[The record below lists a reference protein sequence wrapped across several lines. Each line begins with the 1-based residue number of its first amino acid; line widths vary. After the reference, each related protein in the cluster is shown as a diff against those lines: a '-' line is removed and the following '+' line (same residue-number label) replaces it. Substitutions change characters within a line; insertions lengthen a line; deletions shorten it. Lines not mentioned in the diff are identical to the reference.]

1 MANVDAPRGARP
13 AFHLQGG
20 VIRNAAYPIAS
31 GFASN
36 IFSGDYVKAV
46 AGGGIEVAAAGERLL
61 GVFHGVQY
69 VDPQGNQQWSRYWP
83 ANQVATEIECT
94 VFNDPSIVFEC
105 QADGVVTQTD
115 RFQLAD
121 HVATHAGNTATGQ
134 SGHEISSTTGTG
146 TAGFRILG
154 KVESPINNWGEAN
167 VDLLVQIYE
176 HELTAAD
183 QATPGV

>member
-1 MANVDAPRGARP
+1 MPNVDAPRGARP
-13 AFHLQGG
+13 AFHKMGG

-31 GFASN
+31 AFASS
-36 IFSGDYVKAV
+36 IFSGDFVKAV
-46 AGGGIEVAAAGERLL
+46 AAGGIEDADAGDRLL
-61 GVFHGVQY
+61 GAFAGVRY
-69 VDPQGNQQWSRYWP
+69 VDPQGNQQFGRYWP
-83 ANQVATEIECT
+83 AGQVATEIEAL
-94 VFNDPSIVFEC
+94 VFDDPNIVFEC
-105 QADGVVTQTD
+105 QADGVVTAD
-115 RFQLAD
+115 DVFQLAD